1 MFLIPCV
8 CVCVCVCRLMLVTEN
23 NRFPLEFITTVRE
36 RTSTKKEK
44 SGIFYKTTHANT
56 SRTRTL
62 TFQLHL
68 RLRNT
73 DTIASS
79 GWRVQGVTVGAALEE
94 LSPQEKRKNIE
105 KSGDDCNGVGNEEWN
120 DVCYD

>member
-1 MFLIPCV
+1 M

-23 NRFPLEFITTVRE
+23 NRFPLEFITTYE
-36 RTSTKKEK
+36 RGPRRKRKK

-56 SRTRTL
+56 CRAHEPSR
-62 TFQLHL
+62 FQLHL

-79 GWRVQGVTVGAALEE
+79 GSRVQGVTIGAVLEE
-94 LSPQEKRKNIE
+94 LSPQEKRK
-105 KSGDDCNGVGNEEWN
+105 K
-120 DVCYD
+120 